1 MAARTKSLILV
12 VVLLATGGNTGRTV
26 AGDLQ
31 VSGTP
36 LPKRIV
42 SLVPS
47 LTEMLFAIGAGPQVV
62 GVSSYDT
69 YPPEAKSRP
78 RVGALLD
85 PDVERI
91 LSLRPDL
98 VLTYAS
104 QTSFEAQLGRAGIRS
119 FSYRHG
125 GIDVVLGT
133 LRRLGAVTGHEALAN
148 RKAEEIQAQLNAM
161 RMKVRGRDRPRV
173 MLVFARPPG
182 SLQQLFA
189 AGGTGFLHDILDIA
203 GAVNVFA
210 DVERESVQPSHE
222 TMIRRAPDIILE
234 ISGTREISEADAARS
249 RKTWAALASI
259 PAVKS
264 GRIYFLSGDYL
275 VIPGP
280 RVPRSAEAFARVIHP
295 EAFK

>member
-1 MAARTKSLILV
+1 MAARTKSLILIA
-12 VVLLATGGNTGRTV
+12 VLAATGGTARAAAQQPDAPV
-26 AGDLQ
+26 
-31 VSGTP
+31 P
-36 LPKRIV
+36 RRIV

-69 YPPEAKSRP
+69 YPPETKSRP

-91 LSLRPDL
+91 LALRPDL
-98 VLTYAS
+98 VLTYGS
-104 QTSFEAQLGRAGIRS
+104 QSTLEAQLGRAGIRS

-125 GIDVVLGT
+125 GMDVVLAT
-133 LRRLGAVTGHEALAN
+133 LRRLGTETGHAAAAN
-148 RKAEEIQAQLNAM
+148 RMAGEIQAQLDAI
-161 RMKVRGRDRPRV
+161 RMKVRGRAKPRV

-182 SLQQLFA
+182 SLQQLYA
-189 AGGTGFLHDILDIA
+189 AGGTGFLHDMLDIV

-249 RKTWAALASI
+249 RAAWAALASI
-259 PAVKS
+259 PAVRS

-275 VIPGP
+275 VIPGS
-280 RVPRSAEAFARVIHP
+280 RVPRAAEAFARVVHP
-295 EAFK
+295 AAFK